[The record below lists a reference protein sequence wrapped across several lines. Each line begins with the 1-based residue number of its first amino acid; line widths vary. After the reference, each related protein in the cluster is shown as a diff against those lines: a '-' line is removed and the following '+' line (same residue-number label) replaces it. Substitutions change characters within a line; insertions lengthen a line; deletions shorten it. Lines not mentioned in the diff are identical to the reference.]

1 MATFLGA
8 ARMPGPASVPTTD
21 RQERVVFMATSLLL
35 DYPTE
40 EFFGRLEAV
49 EATLGE
55 LPAQIAQALGEF
67 SGWARSYSLSELQEH
82 YVETFDQRR
91 RCTLSLSYY
100 THGDTRGRGHAIL
113 AFKEL
118 LASEGF
124 ELTREELPDY
134 LPIVAEF
141 AAVCS
146 GERGRETL
154 SAHREGLEVVR
165 SALHGANSG
174 YGHLLDALLMSLPEP
189 TPEVIASFRR
199 LIQQGPPSELV
210 GLAPFGSSR
219 AEPTVSKGF
228 ES

>member
-21 RQERVVFMATSLLL
+21 AQERVVFMASSLLL
-35 DYPTE
+35 DYPGE
-40 EFFGRLEAV
+40 EFFDRLRAV
-49 EATLGE
+49 EAAAGE
-55 LPAQIAQALGEF
+55 LPSEIREALAAF
-67 SGWARSYSLSELQEH
+67 ARWARAHTLTELQIH

-124 ELTREELPDY
+124 GLTREELPDY

-141 AAVCS
+141 AAVCP
-146 GERGRETL
+146 GDRGREAL

-165 SALHGANSG
+165 SALHFADSG
-174 YGHLLDALLMSLPEP
+174 YAHLLDALLMSLPEP
-189 TPEVIASFRR
+189 SPEVIASFRR

-210 GLAPFGSSR
+210 GLAPFGSLA
-219 AEPTVSKGF
+219 AEPTASKGF